1 MFMISPIYD
10 KMNLFIIIFLILI
23 EVFAAIQLSTTRT
36 KSKQIKEYLLINR
49 LEDSSSFHIKD
60 PDQSLINY
68 GNFDRCVTMP
78 LNSVESSSSESLLT
92 NQFNDQLIPID
103 LPHKTQIAQD
113 VCRLNKLMLTYSEP
127 SDTSLIVR
135 LALMS
140 DVRCSLWH
148 EDYVKLRLVKTYYG
162 IGTQWCDPYN
172 KNIRAINYISK
183 LTNIPLHVNDKD
195 INHLQSG
202 DVLVMSGRNHPPYIP
217 ILHRSPPIDADTGM
231 TNHKR
236 LLLSITLS

>member
-1 MFMISPIYD
+1 M
-10 KMNLFIIIFLILI
+10 ILI
-23 EVFAAIQLSTTRT
+23 EVFIAIQLSTLRT

-49 LEDSSSFHIKD
+49 SEDLSSFYIKD
-60 PDQSLINY
+60 TDQSLINY
-68 GNFDRCVTMP
+68 ENFDHSITIP
-78 LNSVESSSSESLLT
+78 LSSADISSSESLLI

-103 LPHKTQIAQD
+103 LPYKTQITQD
-113 VCRLNKLMLTYSEP
+113 ICRLNKFMLSYSEP

-162 IGTQWCDPYN
+162 VGTQWCNPYN
-172 KNIRAINYISK
+172 RHIRALNYLSK
-183 LTNIPLHVNDKD
+183 LTNTQLHVDDKD

-217 ILHRSPPIDADTGM
+217 ILHRSPPIDADTAM